1 MVRKNSSLNDKGP
14 TEKAKI
20 EPGLQPNRS
29 VMYQI
34 THDYGKWG
42 DTEIEAHQNDIND
55 LLEQIPLLIR
65 K

>member
-1 MVRKNSSLNDKGP
+1 
-14 TEKAKI
+14 
-20 EPGLQPNRS
+20 
-29 VMYQI
+29 MYQI